1 MNNSCP
7 DKREKCGFTGKMDSG
22 KADEHSVPALESLL
36 GWEGDLE
43 QMDLRKD
50 PAEKFQLC

>member
-1 MNNSCP
+1 
-7 DKREKCGFTGKMDSG
+7 MDAE
-22 KADEHSVPALESLL
+22 KADEGSVPALEALL